1 MPNHFLP
8 QKVAENLAILD
19 TMNAAEISAYINARA
34 GRVAS
39 DDVSAQTLINQFN
52 LITEEVTEGKEA
64 AARGDLT
71 AVRDAVCDIVL
82 LAFGQQGHVTHI
94 DLDADFNRMC
104 AFNMTRIPTSVEEA
118 LETQR
123 KYTAIGISTNTMTVT
138 LGEEFGNEVLYPVVC
153 IDKEQWDTNG
163 AYYPPRKFVKSAKF
177 IDASFDEIPEVEIHV
192 PVVLEGMG
200 DLISSQQYALFA
212 KTFLDKAKECFVDK
226 DPSVLNPLAHIM
238 ESIASEVIGKRA

>member
-71 AVRDAVCDIVL
+71 GVRDAVCDIVL

-104 AFNMTRIPTSVEEA
+104 AFNMTRIPTLEAEA
-118 LETQR
+118 LATQE
-123 KYTAIGISTNTMTVT
+123 KYHDIGISTNILQVT
-138 LGEEFGNEVLYPVVC
+138 LGEDFGKEVLYPVVC
-153 IDKEQWDTNG
+153 IDTEQWDTNG
-163 AYYPPRKFVKSAKF
+163 AYYPPRKFVKSANF
-177 IDASFDEIPEVEIHV
+177 VDASFEEIPEVEIHV

-200 DLISSQQYALFA
+200 DAITA
-212 KTFLDKAKECFVDK
+212 KQFELMSNTFLEKAKEFFVDK
-226 DPSVLNPLAHIM
+226 DPGVMNPLAHIM

>member
-19 TMNAAEISAYINARA
+19 TMSAAEISAYINARA

-82 LAFGQQGHVTHI
+82 LAFGQQGHITHI

-104 AFNMTRIPTSVEEA
+104 AFNMTRIPTSEAEA

-123 KYTAIGISTNTMTVT
+123 KYTAIGISTNALTVT

-153 IDKEQWDTNG
+153 IDKEQWDTKG
-163 AYYPPRKFVKSAKF
+163 AYYPPRKFVKSANF

-192 PVVLEGMG
+192 PVILEGMG
-200 DLISSQQYALFA
+200 DIITAEQFKLISNAFMEKVKEYDLDEMAFNQVLESTAYA
-212 KTFLDKAKECFVDK
+212 
-226 DPSVLNPLAHIM
+226 
-238 ESIASEVIGKRA
+238 VIGKRA